1 MINLERA
8 KSYTKRFEGLRL
20 KPYICPAGKL
30 TIGYG
35 HNLEDNGI
43 TEEIAVNMLDADLK
57 SAEKEIRAKFTG
69 YNKLNEARQF
79 VLVDMTFN
87 MGINKLLTFRK
98 MFAALAKGEY
108 PTAALEMKDSKWY
121 RQVGNR
127 GKILCEI
134 MKSGEY

>member
-1 MINLERA
+1 MNLERA
-8 KSYTKRFEGLRL
+8 KHYTKRFEGLRL
-20 KPYICPAGKL
+20 KPYTCPAGKL

-35 HNLEDNGI
+35 HNIEDNGI
-43 TEEIAVNMLDADLK
+43 TEEIAVKLLDTDLAN
-57 SAEKEIRAKFTG
+57 AEREVRAKFSS
-69 YNKLNEARQF
+69 YAKLNEARQF
-79 VLVDMTFN
+79 VLVDMCFN
-87 MGINKLLTFRK
+87 IGINRLLTFKK

-108 PTAALEMKDSKWY
+108 HTAAREMQDSKWY